1 MYCQPCCI
9 DQLCGFRS
17 LHGLNPELVVACV
30 KKSSYCSFRKARY
43 STSIVSVVERNG
55 FQKDKKLPTRSKL

>member
-9 DQLCGFRS
+9 HQLRGFRS
-17 LHGLNPELVVACV
+17 LHGLNPELVVVCV
-30 KKSSYCSFRKARY
+30 KKVASFRKARY

-55 FQKDKKLPTRSKL
+55 F